1 MTELLSIERIVRKLP
16 EKFNPENASGMD
28 AVIQFRLTDA
38 DSFFVHVQP
47 QSCDSQLGL
56 HEDPNLTLHLDQATL
71 TAVINGEL
79 DGMSAYLKGQ
89 LRAEGN
95 VMLATK
101 LGKLFSR

>member
-1 MTELLSIERIVRKLP
+1 MTELLSIDRIVQKMP
-16 EKFNPENASGMD
+16 QKFNAENAKGLD

-38 DSFFVHVQP
+38 DSFYVHVRP
-47 QSCDSQLGL
+47 DGCDSQIGL
-56 HEDPNLTLHLDQATL
+56 HDDPSLTLHLDQATL
-71 TAVINGEL
+71 TAVISGEQ

-101 LGKLFSR
+101 LGKLFNR